1 MLKNK
6 FTLVFTL
13 IATLVVIASIS
24 VALLSIYK
32 PEAMKSFFQ
41 KPYYVV
47 YLTTGEIY
55 VGRLSYFPK
64 MEMTDVYLLQSVRD
78 PKDETKGGFQLAP
91 LKDAIWSP
99 KTIYLN
105 SSQVVFSGPVDENS
119 EVAKTLNNAALNLKG
134 NSNGAVLNG
143 GLDPAGGVPDNK

>member
-1 MLKNK
+1 MFKNK
-6 FTLVFTL
+6 STL
-13 IATLVVIASIS
+13 ILISIAALVVIVSIS
-24 VALLSIYK
+24 IAAISIFK
-32 PEAMKSFFQ
+32 PEVMKGFFQ

-64 MEMTDVYLLQSVRD
+64 MEMTDIYLLQTVRD

-99 KTIYLN
+99 KKIYLN
-105 SSQVVFSGPVDENS
+105 SNQVVFSGPVDENS
-119 EVAKTLNNAALNLKG
+119 EVAKTLNA
-134 NSNGAVLNG
+134 AVLKNT
-143 GLDPAGGVPDNK
+143 PAQ